1 MQMTEKEIIR
11 SYKEALN
18 KRKQIEVLS
27 DLNACPREDIV
38 NILSAAGVYNKPGKK
53 PAKKEDIPRVKRIK
67 IKAVKSGEVS
77 AMPEDAK
84 KEMDEN
90 IRRQLEEIKAE
101 TSVREEDVRVSKEV
115 AELLN
120 ENIDNIENSI
130 KRMKKELFELEASIA
145 KREEDYDRYMAFMKR
160 VKVKGGDK

>member
-11 SYKEALN
+11 SYKQALN
-18 KRKQIEVLS
+18 KRKQIGVLA

-53 PAKKEDIPRVKRIK
+53 PAKKEDIPKVKRTVV
-67 IKAVKSGEVS
+67 KAVKSGGVS

-90 IRRQLEEIKAE
+90 IRRQLEEIK
-101 TSVREEDVRVSKEV
+101 TSVSEEDVRVSKEV

-130 KRMKKELFELEASIA
+130 KRMRKELFELEMSIA

-160 VKVKGGDK
+160 VKVKGGEK

>member
-11 SYKEALN
+11 SYKQALN
-18 KRKQIEVLS
+18 KRKQIGVLA

-53 PAKKEDIPRVKRIK
+53 PAKKEDIPKVKRTVV
-67 IKAVKSGEVS
+67 KAVKSGGVS

-90 IRRQLEEIKAE
+90 IRRQLEEIK
-101 TSVREEDVRVSKEV
+101 TSVSEEDVRVSKEV

-130 KRMKKELFELEASIA
+130 KRMRKELFELETSIA
-145 KREEDYDRYMAFMKR
+145 KREEDYDRYMAFMRR
-160 VKVKGGDK
+160 VKVKGGEK

>member
-11 SYKEALN
+11 SYKQALN
-18 KRKQIEVLS
+18 KRKQIGVLA

-53 PAKKEDIPRVKRIK
+53 PAKKEDIPKVKRTVV
-67 IKAVKSGEVS
+67 KAVKSGGVS

-90 IRRQLEEIKAE
+90 IRRQLEEIK
-101 TSVREEDVRVSKEV
+101 TSVSEEDVRVSKEV

-130 KRMKKELFELEASIA
+130 KRMRKELFELQASIA

-160 VKVKGGDK
+160 VKVKGGEK

>member
-11 SYKEALN
+11 SYKQALN
-18 KRKQIEVLS
+18 KRKQIGVLA

-53 PAKKEDIPRVKRIK
+53 PAKKEDIPKVKRTVV
-67 IKAVKSGEVS
+67 KAVKSGGVS

-90 IRRQLEEIKAE
+90 IRRQLEEIK
-101 TSVREEDVRVSKEV
+101 TSVSEEDVRVSKEV

-130 KRMKKELFELEASIA
+130 KRMRKELFELETSIA
-145 KREEDYDRYMAFMKR
+145 KREEDYDRYMAFMRR

>member
-1 MQMTEKEIIR
+1 MQMTDKEIIR

-53 PAKKEDIPRVKRIK
+53 PAKKEDIPRVKK
-67 IKAVKSGEVS
+67 TKVKAVRSGGVS
-77 AMPEDAK
+77 AMPEEAK
-84 KEMDEN
+84 KEMNEN
-90 IRRQLEEIKAE
+90 IKRQLEEIK
-101 TSVREEDVRVSKEV
+101 TSVNEEDVRVSKEV

-130 KRMKKELFELEASIA
+130 KRMRKELFELETSIA
-145 KREEDYDRYMAFMKR
+145 KREEDYDRYMAFIRR
-160 VKVKGGDK
+160 VKVKGEEK

>member
-1 MQMTEKEIIR
+1 MQMTDKEIIR

-27 DLNACPREDIV
+27 DLNACTREDIV
-38 NILSAAGVYNKPGKK
+38 NILSAAGVYNKSGKK
-53 PAKKEDIPRVKRIK
+53 PAKKEDIPRVKK
-67 IKAVKSGEVS
+67 TKVKAVRSGGVS
-77 AMPEDAK
+77 AMPEEAK
-84 KEMDEN
+84 KEMNEN
-90 IRRQLEEIKAE
+90 IKRQLEKIGMKTFE
-101 TSVREEDVRVSKEV
+101 SEEDVRVSKEV

-130 KRMKKELFELEASIA
+130 KRMRKELFELEASIA
-145 KREEDYDRYMAFMKR
+145 KREEDYDRYMAFMRR

>member
-11 SYKEALN
+11 SYKQALN
-18 KRKQIEVLS
+18 KRKQIGVLA
-27 DLNACPREDIV
+27 DLNACPREYIV

-53 PAKKEDIPRVKRIK
+53 PAKKEDIPKVKRTVV
-67 IKAVKSGEVS
+67 KAVKSGGVS

-90 IRRQLEEIKAE
+90 IRRQLEEIK
-101 TSVREEDVRVSKEV
+101 TSVSEEDVRVSKEV

-130 KRMKKELFELEASIA
+130 KRMRKELFELETSIA